1 MRKDTDLAHSPPRAS
16 SPSSIAALLEP
27 RSIVV
32 IGASEDPTRIGGRP
46 LNYLRQSGFAG
57 QAYAVNPNRETVQ
70 GFRSYRHVREVPG
83 PIDLAIVAL
92 PANLVVQALEDC
104 GLHGVKTAIVFSA
117 GFAESGEA
125 GQVLQSA
132 IADISQ
138 RHGIRVLGPNCL
150 GAFNSHIGFYGTFTQ
165 AFSSGLMNPGPL
177 AIVSQSGACGGHLAY
192 LCRERNIGIGYWITT
207 GNEVDLELSECLHW
221 LACSPQ
227 VRVIAVYAEAVRNG
241 PGFVA
246 ALKEA
251 RARGKPV
258 IVLKVG
264 RSQSGARAAAS
275 HTGALAGEDAVYDA
289 VMKQF
294 GVHRADSIDDML
306 DVACA
311 CLARARFTNNQLGIL
326 TVSGGVGVQMA
337 DAAEAAGIEVP
348 LLAPAAQERIR
359 DLIPFAGTSNP
370 IDLTAQLA
378 NERSLLGQCL
388 DTVLAERQFGAL
400 LCFFT
405 SSPASTSAAD
415 WLLQTFDGIQDRYP
429 DVLFV
434 LSFLAPADTVREFE
448 RRGFLVY
455 EDPNRAVRALGAL
468 SRIEQSFAGAALAH
482 AGQEAELL
490 VQASGAPDVPHPDVS
505 DEYAAKRVLAAA
517 GIPVLPEVLATSAE
531 AVHAAVADLGK
542 PVVLKIVSP
551 HIQHKTE
558 VKGVVLNVDSPA
570 RAQAAAAAMLERVQ
584 QARPDAV
591 LRGVLVAPMAER
603 GVETICGAYRDPVFG
618 PMVLFGLGGV
628 YVEVLKDVALRMAPF
643 GMAEARSMIQE
654 IRGAGILAGARGEA
668 PADVET
674 LARVLSTLSVFAFR
688 HRAWVSEIDINPFVV
703 LESGKGG
710 FALDAV
716 IETAPLEDNKAP

>member
-1 MRKDTDLAHSPPRAS
+1 MRKDTEMAHSPQQTS
-16 SPSSIAALLEP
+16 HLSSIAALLEP

-32 IGASEDPTRIGGRP
+32 IGASEDPSRIGGRP
-46 LNYLRQSGFAG
+46 LKYLRQSEFAG
-57 QAYAVNPNRETVQ
+57 QVYAVNPNRESVQ
-70 GFRSYRHVREVPG
+70 GFPSYPHVREVPG
-83 PIDLAIVAL
+83 SIDLAIIAL
-92 PANLVVQALEDC
+92 PANLAVQALEDC
-104 GLHGVKTAIVFSA
+104 GIHGVKTAIVFSA
-117 GFAESGEA
+117 GFGEAGEA
-125 GQVLQSA
+125 GQALQSTVA
-132 IADISQ
+132 GISK
-138 RHGIRVLGPNCL
+138 RYGMRVLGPNCL
-150 GAFNSHIGFYGTFTQ
+150 GAFNAHIGFYGTFTQ
-165 AFSSGLMNPGPL
+165 AFSSGLMSPGPL

-192 LCRERNIGIGYWITT
+192 LCRQRNIGIGYWITT

-294 GVHRADSIDDML
+294 GVHRADSIDEML
-306 DVACA
+306 DVAYA

-337 DAAEAAGIEVP
+337 DAAEAAGIDVP
-348 LLAPAAQERIR
+348 LLATAAQERIR
-359 DLIPFAGTSNP
+359 GFIPFAGASNP
-370 IDLTAQLA
+370 IDLTAQLT

-388 DTVLAERQFGAL
+388 EVVLSEGQFGAL

-405 SSPASTSAAD
+405 SAPAAKTAAD
-415 WLLQTFDGIQDRYP
+415 WLLQTFEGIQDRYP
-429 DVLFV
+429 NVLFV
-434 LSFLAPADTVREFE
+434 LSFLAPAETVREFE

-455 EDPNRAVRALGAL
+455 EDPNRAIRALGAL
-468 SRIEQSFAGAALAH
+468 SRLEQSFADVRLEHPAR
-482 AGQEAELL
+482 EAEM
-490 VQASGAPDVPHPDVS
+490 ASETSGAPDVPHPDVS
-505 DEYAAKRVLAAA
+505 DEHAAKRVLAAA
-517 GIPVLPEVLATSAE
+517 GIPVLPEVLAVSAD
-531 AVHAAVADLGK
+531 AVHAAVADLGR

-570 RAQAAAAAMLERVQ
+570 RASEAATAMLERVR

-591 LRGVLVAPMAER
+591 LRGILVAPMAER
-603 GVETICGAYRDPVFG
+603 GIETICGAYRDPVFG

-643 GMAEARSMIQE
+643 GMAEARSMIKE

-688 HRAWVSEIDINPFVV
+688 NRAWVSEIDINPFVV

-716 IETAPLEDNKAP
+716 IETAPLDEKTP